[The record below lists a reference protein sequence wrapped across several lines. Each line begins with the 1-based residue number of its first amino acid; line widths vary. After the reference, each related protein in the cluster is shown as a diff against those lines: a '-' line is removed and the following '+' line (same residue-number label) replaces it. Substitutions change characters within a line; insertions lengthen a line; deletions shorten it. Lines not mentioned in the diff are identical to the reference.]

1 MPTFVTRETYTCS
14 HNIETRLHSF
24 GTDDG
29 IIVETVPIPSQCLAC
44 LCESLLDSTFAFRCK
59 DVGLSPDRISPPHA
73 EELAKHLQALLAWK
87 KRCVAAGVYGAGY
100 GPELKVIRELE
111 KLKCSVV
118 APIDLG
124 EYREALLALAGGFPD
139 FDIRSVL

>member
-14 HNIETRLHSF
+14 HEIETRLHSF

-29 IIVETVPIPSQCLAC
+29 IIVETVPIPSQCLPC
-44 LCESLLDSTFAFRCK
+44 LCEVLLHYSFAFPRK
-59 DVGLSPDRISPPHA
+59 GVGLSLDRISPPHA
-73 EELAKHLQALLAWK
+73 EELVKHLHAMLGWK
-87 KRCVAAGVYGAGY
+87 KRCAAAGVYGAGY
-100 GPELKVIRELE
+100 APQIEVIRELE
-111 KLKCSVV
+111 KLKCTVV
-118 APIDLG
+118 APTDLG